1 MDKPTNADL
10 IRMILD
16 DETSALEEQ
25 ELLALLTQ
33 QRISKDISLEHRDKL
48 TTGDRMAD
56 HIAKFA
62 GSWLFIGIFVSILAL
77 WIMLN
82 SFALLT
88 KPFDPYPFI
97 LMNLVLSCVAALQA
111 PVIMMS
117 QNRQEKKDRIR
128 AEHDYEVNLKAE
140 ILVEDIIK
148 RLEKIEQNQAE
159 LARRLL
165 RDEPGFGG
173 KT

>member
-1 MDKPTNADL
+1 MAKPTNVDL
-10 IRMILD
+10 IRMILE

-25 ELLALLTQ
+25 ELLSLLTQ
-33 QRISKDISLEHRDKL
+33 QRLSRNVSLEHHTGL
-48 TTGDRMAD
+48 TAGEKMAD
-56 HIAKFA
+56 RIARFA
-62 GSWLFIGIFVSILAL
+62 GSWIFIGIFMATLAL
-77 WIMLN
+77 WIIVN
-82 SFALLT
+82 SIVLT
-88 KPFDPYPFI
+88 AKPFDPYPFI

-165 RDEPGFGG
+165 DDGPR
-173 KT
+173 K